1 MRPCLEQRGGKK
13 EEGKE
18 ETKEEE
24 EAKGDRKEGVEKSGM
39 VVLEC
44 NSVVIAPRR

>member
-1 MRPCLEQRGGKK
+1 MNR
-13 EEGKE
+13 EEGRKKWGRRRQKKRRKRKGE
-18 ETKEEE
+18 REEE
-24 EAKGDRKEGVEKSGM
+24 VEKSGM